1 MESESSLSFRL
12 DLEITPPCP
21 TLIFADT
28 SKLKLLHLHKNKTHH
43 RSSCLSKFCWEV
55 AQNWI
60 ILDPVFSLIRKKLYD
75 SIKTFPEEPNYCI
88 SAMLLCSFLN
98 ELIKIQEILSS
109 TFLPYCSLMF
119 TMQFVSHLNWKKKN
133 FVWTSIIAFEWLGLF
148 LSIQRLMFKFPN
160 IFQKIKQV
168 KHFYF

>member
-28 SKLKLLHLHKNKTHH
+28 SKLKLLHLHKNKTLH

-119 TMQFVSHLNWKKKN
+119 TMQFVSHLNWKKN
-133 FVWTSIIAFEWLGLF
+133 FLFEPLL
-148 LSIQRLMFKFPN
+148 
-160 IFQKIKQV
+160 
-168 KHFYF
+168 